1 MVEVPEVG
9 AFLLGAPK
17 CGTTW
22 LAEILT
28 QHPEICVS
36 DPKEP
41 NIVASHK
48 GTFGRDDSVPD
59 WVTYS
64 DCFNGEGLR
73 IDCSVHAMACPV
85 GCQNDGLICAPQPI
99 GCQPFLED
107 SPARALGTNYRL
119 FR

>member
-22 LAEILT
+22 LAEVLM

-41 NIVASHK
+41 NIVATHK
-48 GTFGRDDSVPD
+48 GTFCLLY
-59 WVTYS
+59 TS
-64 DCFNGEGLR
+64 DAADE
-73 IDCSVHAMACPV
+73 
-85 GCQNDGLICAPQPI
+85 
-99 GCQPFLED
+99 
-107 SPARALGTNYRL
+107 
-119 FR
+119 

>member
-1 MVEVPEVG
+1 MPEVPEVG

-22 LAEILT
+22 LAEVLA

-48 GTFGRDDSVPD
+48 GTFGRDVSEPD
-59 WVTYS
+59 WVELQVVSMGVVY
-64 DCFNGEGLR
+64 E
-73 IDCSVHAMACPV
+73 
-85 GCQNDGLICAPQPI
+85 LIVRFMQW
-99 GCQPFLED
+99 L
-107 SPARALGTNYRL
+107 ALL
-119 FR
+119 LSLIHI

>member
-48 GTFGRDDSVPD
+48 GTFGRDDSEPD
-59 WVTYS
+59 WVEYA
-64 DCFNGEGLR
+64 DCFNGCL
-73 IDCSVHAMACPV
+73 
-85 GCQNDGLICAPQPI
+85 LYT
-99 GCQPFLED
+99 
-107 SPARALGTNYRL
+107 SPSPRDQRGSRMPSSA
-119 FR
+119 